1 MKTDGI
7 EACIEALK
15 RGEIIVVT
23 DDAER
28 ENEGDCIMAA
38 AFATTARVNFM
49 ASYAKGL
56 ICMPMDREHTSRLGL
71 NQMVPENTDNHQ
83 TAFTVSID
91 HVRTTTG
98 ISAEERALTA
108 RMAADP
114 ASRPGDFR
122 RPGHMFPLEARP
134 GGVLK
139 RAGHTEAT
147 VDLCRMAGLG
157 GVGLCCEI
165 MKDDGTMARLDDI
178 EAFVRKHDLKF
189 CTIAELI
196 EYRRRSEKL
205 VACIEDVDLPTRWGH
220 FRLRMYR
227 SEPDGLDHLALVKG
241 DLSGDEPVLV
251 RVHSECFTGDVLGSE
266 RCDCGDQLHRAMKM
280 IADAGR
286 GCVLYMRQEGRGIG
300 LENKLHAYHLQEGGL
315 DTVDAN
321 LKLGFPSDLRDYGA
335 GAQMLVDLGVKRIRL
350 LTNNPCKIKALAG
363 YGIEI
368 VERVPI
374 VVEPNEHDARYLETK
389 RSRMG
394 HLIALAM
401 ALALPF
407 ANFASTPRL
416 LTSDEIEAIMEAE
429 DAGAVLKAPK
439 VSLVGA
445 IPKALQS
452 SDGFVQVFG
461 TDEPEQGGSARGPI
475 LHFANRE
482 LDAIR
487 RTFSVKNPK
496 RVTPAIVIRAGEVL
510 TNDVRVIS
518 SRETYR
524 GEART
529 RIYLPSPAHC
539 DLDALRFELAKA
551 FFDSWG
557 GVPDW
562 FTAGAVRCANSAQAH
577 DDASA
582 LVEHWSKGR
591 LPAFGHLVEGASA
604 AGADGGYLAGY
615 LAGWIKERRALPEM
629 LAAPGEENVWDAR
642 ALAQRLTGETEADA
656 QDRVSD
662 ERLVRLSR
670 SVMTPG
676 KASLRDVT
684 LFASHLRLYAGLFSD
699 TFVNGS
705 SACSFREA
713 IELSS
718 VDVTVRLSAYRRLN
732 TLSIWAV
739 GRGDDIEAA
748 NFAYLEFLRALVRGE
763 GAARLDGLLDEA
775 EAKLETAYENSRKNG
790 NG

>member
-38 AFATTARVNFM
+38 AFATTASVNFM
-49 ASYAKGL
+49 ATYAKGL
-56 ICMPMDREHTSRLGL
+56 ICMPMDMEHTSRLHL
-71 NQMVPENTDNHQ
+71 TQMVPENTDNHQ

-91 HVRTTTG
+91 HIRTTTG

-108 RMAADP
+108 RLAADP
-114 ASRPGDFR
+114 NSKPEDFR
-122 RPGHMFPLEARP
+122 RPGHMFPLEARA

-157 GVGLCCEI
+157 GIGLCCEI

-178 EAFVRKHDLKF
+178 EAFVERHKLKF
-189 CTIAELI
+189 CTVAELI

-205 VACIEDVDLPTRWGH
+205 VSCVEDVDLPTRWGH
-220 FRLRMYR
+220 FRLRMYK
-227 SEPDGLDHLALVKG
+227 SEPDGLEHLALIKG

-251 RVHSECFTGDVLGSE
+251 RVHSECFTGDVFGSE

-280 IADAGR
+280 ISDAGR

-300 LENKLHAYHLQEGGL
+300 LKNKLHAYHLQENGL

-321 LKLGFPSDLRDYGA
+321 IKLGFPSDLRDYGA
-335 GAQMLVDLGVKRIRL
+335 GAQMLVDLGIKRIRL

-374 VVEPNEHDARYLETK
+374 VVAPNEHDARYLETK

-394 HLIALAM
+394 HLISLAF
-401 ALALPF
+401 AIALPF
-407 ANFASTPRL
+407 AGFATVPRL
-416 LTSDEIEAIMEAE
+416 LTGEEIEAIMEAE
-429 DAGAVLKAPK
+429 DVGAVHMAPK
-439 VSLVGA
+439 VSLAGA
-445 IPKALQS
+445 IPKSLQS

-461 TDEPEQGGSARGPI
+461 VDEPEGESLRGPI

-482 LDAIR
+482 LDLIR
-487 RTFSVKNPK
+487 RTYSVKNPK
-496 RVTPAIVIRAGEVL
+496 RKTSAIIISAGDVL

-518 SRETYR
+518 SRETFR
-524 GEART
+524 GETRT
-529 RIYLPSPAHC
+529 RITLPSPTHC

-562 FTAGAVRCANSAQAH
+562 FTAGAVRCANPAVVH
-577 DDASA
+577 DDAA
-582 LVEHWSKGR
+582 TVIEHWSKGR
-591 LPAFGHLVEGASA
+591 LPGFSRIVAGASL

-615 LAGWIKERRALPEM
+615 IAAWIKEKRALPE
-629 LAAPGEENVWDAR
+629 LLIAPREDNVWDAD
-642 ALAQRLTGETEADA
+642 ALARLLTGESEPDS
-656 QDRVSD
+656 QDRVND

-676 KASLRDVT
+676 HASLRDVT

-699 TFVNGS
+699 TFANGS

-713 IELSS
+713 IPLSS
-718 VDVTVRLSAYRRLN
+718 DDVTVRLAAYGRLN
-732 TLSIWAV
+732 TLSVWAL
-739 GRGDDIEAA
+739 GRGGDIEAA
-748 NFAYLEFLRALVRGE
+748 NTAYLEFLRALVRGE
-763 GAARLDGLLDEA
+763 CAARLEGLLDDA